1 MPRLSAAAAA
11 CVSWAA
17 LLCALAHADGAESR
31 PPRAAPLLHLPPGA
45 APRRGAA
52 EPPALPPIEEWWPHL
67 PVEARHEI
75 LDAPASPLPD
85 TVLDEIRAITD
96 HEVPDPAVLGP
107 VRLSDEDQGFIATQ
121 QEPVD

>member
-52 EPPALPPIEEWWPHL
+52 EPPALPPAGRL
-67 PVEARHEI
+67 RAAGA
-75 LDAPASPLPD
+75 APRRAPPAEPRGPD
-85 TVLDEIRAITD
+85 RKSV
-96 HEVPDPAVLGP
+96 V
-107 VRLSDEDQGFIATQ
+107 
-121 QEPVD
+121 